1 MMDAPRTQSARI
13 LLACQPGCARYFGVE
28 RPVWVSQTLVAVL
41 VGPSYP
47 VIRFVEDGM
56 RIACG
61 SQERLIMPAEEYS
74 SSHAPLSSY
83 GSSSG
88 ASSPSTVQPEAHAH
102 HNPEKPVMCYFL
114 SPPMYSASSPTP
126 FVDKPVLSPTS
137 FRLSSALVQPC
148 RRERR
153 SRL

>member
-1 MMDAPRTQSARI
+1 MWFVRVID
-13 LLACQPGCARYFGVE
+13 GE
-28 RPVWVSQTLVAVL
+28 RQRLPVLTNFLTYHHHMEA
-41 VGPSYP
+41 
-47 VIRFVEDGM
+47 
-56 RIACG
+56 
-61 SQERLIMPAEEYS
+61 
-74 SSHAPLSSY
+74 
-83 GSSSG
+83 SSG

-114 SPPMYSASSPTP
+114 SPPRYSASSPTP
-126 FVDKPVLSPTS
+126 LVDKPVLSPTS